1 MPALHLLRAALFIA
15 GACASLSA
23 QGAGEERKAAPY
35 RISRGDRV
43 SVSVLGEPEL
53 KVTGARVEP
62 VGTVN
67 LVLVKEVRLAG
78 LTILEAEAAVAK
90 AYQDGR
96 FLRSPRVT
104 ITVEEYAPRTVIVSG
119 KPPVIK
125 SIVGTDAPDQLYG
138 TDGNDVLVG
147 YTPGYF
153 GQYVQ
158 DGVVPRTQIAPTL
171 RFIMNLAA
179 QYDLTIS
186 NIFHA
191 GDGNLHPNFLFDS
204 HRPGDLEKVGHISAQ
219 LMRRVIEAGGTR
231 LRPILMTSVAIVAG
245 MLPVALGS
253 GEGGDFRAPLG
264 RAVIGGVITSTLLTL
279 LVIPTF
285 YDMLSSWRAAFL
297 RRVLGWGRAPQ
308 PAAPERVAPG

>member
-1 MPALHLLRAALFIA
+1 VKSRMPALHLLRVALLIA

-53 KVTGARVEP
+53 KVAGARVEP

-119 KPPVIK
+119 KVNIQGRQEIPPNTEFTIK
-125 SIVGTDAPDQLYG
+125 
-138 TDGNDVLVG
+138 
-147 YTPGYF
+147 
-153 GQYVQ
+153 
-158 DGVVPRTQIAPTL
+158 
-171 RFIMNLAA
+171 
-179 QYDLTIS
+179 DL
-186 NIFHA
+186 IF
-191 GDGNLHPNFLFDS
+191 
-204 HRPGDLEKVGHISAQ
+204 K
-219 LMRRVIEAGGTR
+219 AGGFTDTARSSAVKVTR
-231 LRPILMTSVAIVAG
+231 TLPDGTQKYFILDVE
-245 MLPVALGS
+245 S
-253 GEGGDFRAPLG
+253 GIKG
-264 RAVIGGVITSTLLTL
+264 RAN
-279 LVIPTF
+279 
-285 YDMLSSWRAAFL
+285 SSSKDASF
-297 RRVLGWGRAPQ
+297 VLEPDDVVYV
-308 PAAPERVAPG
+308 PEKLI